1 MASRLLVPIKTD
13 KEILENSMPEED
25 PNRNVCLVDA
35 DNKPRWGPN
44 HAGARELAS
53 LYTKVISE
61 GSDSEVCAA
70 LNISNA
76 IYFDK

>member
-1 MASRLLVPIKTD
+1 
-13 KEILENSMPEED
+13 MPEED

-53 LYTKVISE
+53 LYTK
-61 GSDSEVCAA
+61 
-70 LNISNA
+70 
-76 IYFDK
+76 